1 VEQIERAA
9 TSTRA
14 AAARS
19 SERLGAL
26 LPRLGEGRSALGALG
41 EGLEEAQ
48 RETEAVAALVA
59 AMETARRRVEKI
71 VDAIALVAVQTNMLA
86 VSGSVEAAR
95 AGEAGRGFAVVSTDI
110 RALAR
115 DAAAN
120 ADRMRDAVRDI
131 HDQVGAVRRDLD
143 GMAASSAG
151 ETGKVRLAAERLA
164 AAEVELA
171 SIGTGVGEILEGAD
185 AALRAVREVS
195 AGTRQIAT
203 AAEQAS
209 GAAAE
214 ASIAARQQAKGRR
227 GSGGRHRGD
236 RQPRRR
242 APDLGGLTPVVTAG
256 EDVLTLQVA
265 GEAVSVRA
273 GRVREVLRPGAV
285 TRVPHA
291 PAGLLGLTKLRGAVL
306 PVVSFARLLG
316 REEPPASALSR
327 IVVMDGDHPVGLLV
341 DAVAAL
347 GRDAGARAVEPEPC
361 WRGTSAR
368 RRALPRHPGPLNQ
381 RRGRRRKRRGCRC
394 SPSSSREQ
402 EYALPLEKVAV
413 VLARP
418 GAVTAVPQAG
428 EAMLGVV
435 PFRGGLL
442 PLVSP
447 HILLGLPAG
456 DGAREGA
463 RIVVVAVGGTCLGLA
478 VDRVTAILHVPEAAV
493 DPVPPVLARGAGEA
507 RLDAI
512 LRLDGGRRL
521 VSVLS
526 PARLFDDET
535 TARVLAETRMGEAG
549 TMAADGD
556 ADGAE
561 QFVVFRLGDEHYGL
575 PVAAVDEVARRPDK
589 LTRVPRAPA
598 YLKGVMNLRGA
609 VLPVIDTRHR
619 FGTAGAAEG
628 RGGRVVVL
636 TIEGLRAGFA
646 VDAVT
651 EVLSVAPADSR
662 RPRAGLGGRGRVRP
676 RGDGGARG
684 ADGAADPA
692 PGAAGSR
699 RARPGRD
706 PSLPGRR
713 RSRACQGLPP
723 FRDRLLVVDDSALM
737 RRLLGDVFRAAAT
750 SRSRWRGTAPRR
762 SLPGGVPP
770 GRRDA
775 GRADAGHGRARLPRP
790 HHAGTPDPGGH
801 GLRPHQGG
809 AEVTLQALGL
819 GAVDFVAKP
828 AAPCR
833 SRWTS
838 WAGLVETVRAA
849 SRAKPR

>member
-1 VEQIERAA
+1 
-9 TSTRA
+9 
-14 AAARS
+14 
-19 SERLGAL
+19 
-26 LPRLGEGRSALGALG
+26 
-41 EGLEEAQ
+41 
-48 RETEAVAALVA
+48 
-59 AMETARRRVEKI
+59 
-71 VDAIALVAVQTNMLA
+71 
-86 VSGSVEAAR
+86 
-95 AGEAGRGFAVVSTDI
+95 
-110 RALAR
+110 
-115 DAAAN
+115 
-120 ADRMRDAVRDI
+120 
-131 HDQVGAVRRDLD
+131 
-143 GMAASSAG
+143 
-151 ETGKVRLAAERLA
+151 
-164 AAEVELA
+164 
-171 SIGTGVGEILEGAD
+171 
-185 AALRAVREVS
+185 
-195 AGTRQIAT
+195 
-203 AAEQAS
+203 
-209 GAAAE
+209 
-214 ASIAARQQAKGRR
+214 
-227 GSGGRHRGD
+227 
-236 RQPRRR
+236 
-242 APDLGGLTPVVTAG
+242 VVTAG

-316 REEPPASALSR
+316 REEPPVSALSR
-327 IVVMDGDHPVGLLV
+327 IVVMDGEHPVGLLV

-347 GRDAGARAVEPEPC
+347 GRDAGARTVEPEALLARNFGAPSRPAPAPRAVEPE
-361 WRGTSAR
+361 A
-368 RRALPRHPGPLNQ
+368 GPATETAGL
-381 RRGRRRKRRGCRC
+381 
-394 SPSSSREQ
+394 SLLAFILAEQ

-598 YLKGVMNLRGA
+598 YLQGVMNLRGA

-651 EVLSVAPADSR
+651 EVLSVASADLALAPELASEGAAVFGR
-662 RPRAGLGGRGRVRP
+662 VATVEREGRMVLLIQPRALLE
-676 RGDGGARG
+676 
-684 ADGAADPA
+684 AAERDLVA
-692 PGAAGSR
+692 TLAA
-699 RARPGRD
+699 
-706 PSLPGRR
+706 
-713 RSRACQGLPP
+713 
-723 FRDRLLVVDDSALM
+723 
-737 RRLLGDVFRAAAT
+737 RAAAKQ
-750 SRSRWRGTAPRR
+750 
-762 SLPGGVPP
+762 GVP
-770 GRRDA
+770 GA
-775 GRADAGHGRARLPRP
+775 
-790 HHAGTPDPGGH
+790 TP
-801 GLRPHQGG
+801 L
-809 AEVTLQALGL
+809 
-819 GAVDFVAKP
+819 
-828 AAPCR
+828 
-833 SRWTS
+833 S
-838 WAGLVETVRAA
+838 
-849 SRAKPR
+849 